1 MINEISPELVGKVNK
16 ARLKKPS
23 KTEVASKT
31 LSKAVNKAWIKSS
44 AGKIKE
50 DAPVPQNVRNIPGK
64 ASVLGQ
70 GSGVMRALDLFLVY
84 QFMKRLLLP
93 FDKWPAYEAGIIDAD
108 GKVLRK
114 RNTLSGPERG
124 VWGLFDIMT
133 ANIKKIIM
141 KAPGGKTKLA
151 SALAAAYLLKE
162 MNSVTEENVDLVSI
176 QFEKI
181 LNEEIANNVGD
192 GKVAGLGVGPQGEPG
207 RSKKSLKIIKRSM
220 RAK

>member
-1 MINEISPELVGKVNK
+1 MPE
-16 ARLKKPS
+16 
-23 KTEVASKT
+23 TT
-31 LSKAVNKAWIKSS
+31 Q
-44 AGKIKE
+44 
-50 DAPVPQNVRNIPGK
+50 QNMKNLPGK
-64 ASVLGQ
+64 ASVFGQ

-84 QFMKRLLLP
+84 QFLKRLLLP
-93 FDKWPAYEAGIIDAD
+93 FDQWPAYKAGIIDAD

-124 VWGLFDIMT
+124 VWGLFDVMT

-162 MNSVTEENVDLVSI
+162 MNNVTEENVDAISER
-176 QFEKI
+176 FESM
-181 LNEEIANNVGD
+181 LNEEIANSVGD

-207 RSKKSLKIIKRSM
+207 RAKKSVKIIKRTM
-220 RAK
+220 RTK

>member
-1 MINEISPELVGKVNK
+1 MPE
-16 ARLKKPS
+16 
-23 KTEVASKT
+23 TT
-31 LSKAVNKAWIKSS
+31 
-44 AGKIKE
+44 
-50 DAPVPQNVRNIPGK
+50 PQNVKNIPGK
-64 ASVLGQ
+64 ASVFGQ

-84 QFMKRLLLP
+84 QFLKRLLLP
-93 FDKWPAYEAGIIDAD
+93 FDKWPAYQAGIIDAD

-124 VWGLFDIMT
+124 VWGLFDVMT
-133 ANIKKIIM
+133 ANIKKLIM

-162 MNSVTEENVDLVSI
+162 MNNVTEENVDQLTENFSVM
-176 QFEKI
+176 
-181 LNEEIANNVGD
+181 LNEEIANNAGD

-207 RSKKSLKIIKRSM
+207 RSKKSVKIIRRTM

>member
-1 MINEISPELVGKVNK
+1 MPE
-16 ARLKKPS
+16 
-23 KTEVASKT
+23 TT
-31 LSKAVNKAWIKSS
+31 Q
-44 AGKIKE
+44 
-50 DAPVPQNVRNIPGK
+50 QNMKNLPGK
-64 ASVLGQ
+64 ASVFGQ

-84 QFMKRLLLP
+84 QFLKRLLLP
-93 FDKWPAYEAGIIDAD
+93 FDQWPAYKAGIIDAD

-124 VWGLFDIMT
+124 VWGLFDVMT

-162 MNSVTEENVDLVSI
+162 MNNVTEENVDQLAES
-176 QFEKI
+176 FEQM
-181 LNEEIANNVGD
+181 LNEEITNAVGD

-207 RSKKSLKIIKRSM
+207 KSKKSLKIIKRTM